1 MEKTKILSGA
11 FTVWQKSMFT
21 RTSLTPL
28 ARELGVSKA
37 AIYRY
42 FPGKDSIIDT
52 MEEYFAGKYREN
64 TPRMLEVLEAK
75 CLKEGIEG
83 YTRELIA
90 FLSGNPGFIRF
101 FISRLYHQYR
111 RETLPFWPIIEKEAL
126 LLQERFIATGFEK
139 EESALC
145 VRYFYT
151 HVLSWAHLL
160 TGNGLNE
167 TEVYGY
173 VSVIATSF
181 FEGFAPPGLPEV
193 PYKKVEKEI
202 RVLPEAFPEENRI
215 INSLLAVVAK
225 EGIEGTSISRIAEEA
240 GYSKSTLYSYFKN
253 KNSMILSILKNHAEA
268 VDRLYTR
275 FCSGEYPVN
284 ETIYRL
290 ILLIS
295 RYLCQTPSFLVT
307 LNWLRF
313 QSPRSGN
320 NSKGGMESLQDRLP
334 RFVQV
339 MKNRECRS
347 FGLAP
352 ERLMGI
358 LWFQLIREIMDLYGN
373 SAPGSTPQEKT
384 VPLRTLQ
391 ILFCEGLEGIERR
404 HQ

>member
-52 MEEYFAGKYREN
+52 MEEYFARKYSEKSV
-64 TPRMLEVLEAK
+64 RMLEILKVK
-75 CLKEGIEG
+75 DIKEGIEG
-83 YTRELIA
+83 YTRELIG

-101 FISRLYHQYR
+101 FISRLYHQYQ
-111 RETLPFWPIIEKEAL
+111 RETLPFWPILKEEAL
-126 LLQERFIATGFEK
+126 HLQARFTAAGFDK
-139 EESALC
+139 DESALC

-160 TGNGLNE
+160 TVKGLNE
-167 TEVYGY
+167 AEVSGY
-173 VSVIATSF
+173 VPVIVTSF

-193 PYKKVEKEI
+193 PYETVEKEV
-202 RVLPEAFPEENRI
+202 RVLPGALPEENRI
-215 INSLLAVVAK
+215 ISSLLAVAAK
-225 EGIEGTSISRIAEEA
+225 NGIEGASISRIAEEA
-240 GYSKSTLYSYFKN
+240 GYSKSTLYSYFRN
-253 KNSMILSILKNHAEA
+253 KNSMILSILKDHTEA
-268 VDRLYTR
+268 VDRLYACYCT
-275 FCSGEYPVN
+275 GEYPVN
-284 ETIYRL
+284 EAIYRL

-295 RYLCQTPSFLVT
+295 RYLCQTPSFLLT

-313 QSPRSGN
+313 QSPKSG
-320 NSKGGMESLQDRLP
+320 KGGMEGLRDRLP

-352 ERLMGI
+352 ERLMAI
-358 LWFQLIREIMDLYGN
+358 LWFQLIREIMDLYGEA
-373 SAPGSTPQEKT
+373 APGSAPQEKT
-384 VPLRTLQ
+384 SPLRTLQ
-391 ILFCEGLEGIERR
+391 VLFCEGLEGIERR
-404 HQ
+404 HP